1 MPIAPLRL
9 IKQCIEWRE
18 FKPDKMEI
26 NKIPA
31 HTRGIYV
38 LFKEKKPRKVYD
50 VMYIGMA
57 GAPKAGVDSRLRRHS
72 KSERKSK
79 LCTHFSIFEV
89 HDNVSKEEI
98 SELEGILRHIF
109 RKDSHA
115 NQLAHQLGYGKLRRK
130 DVSKEEMVR
139 LEACKLKIGN
149 PPMAQSR
156 NGTIP
161 QILHVDM
168 DAFFVSVEELEN
180 PSLRGKAVV
189 VGADPEG
196 RGVVAAASYEARKY
210 GVHSAMPIRTA
221 KKLCP
226 QAIFLRGHHAQY
238 REYSEKIYDIFSEFT
253 PVVEMV
259 SIDEAYLDL
268 TGTERLHG
276 GALQAAD
283 RLIRAVQART
293 GLNCSVGASTS
304 HLVSK
309 IASDQAKPHGL
320 LCVFPGYEAAFLA
333 PLPIRRMPGI
343 GKVAEPELLELGL
356 ATIGD
361 LQAYGRQ
368 NLKQRFGKYGEWLWI
383 KSRGEDI
390 EAYQYGE
397 EPKSIS
403 HETTFDVDTA
413 DADEIERTLSYL
425 AQRVAGRL
433 RDQGFFARTVGLKLR
448 NARFRTLTRDVTL
461 DEPTHLDSVIF
472 ESVLRLFE
480 QAWKKGE
487 KIRLVG
493 VRASNLERGV
503 FQRNLLEAPA
513 RAKLDRAMEA
523 ADKLRAKF
531 GFHAVQLAR
540 SLEPEKRATAG
551 RPAGL
556 GKPAAAGKAARGAE
570 QPKELRK
577 RQFLGRKD

>member
-1 MPIAPLRL
+1 MTPSPDRPIR
-9 IKQCIEWRE
+9 
-18 FKPDKMEI
+18 
-26 NKIPA
+26 
-31 HTRGIYV
+31 
-38 LFKEKKPRKVYD
+38 
-50 VMYIGMA
+50 
-57 GAPKAGVDSRLRRHS
+57 S
-72 KSERKSK
+72 
-79 LCTHFSIFEV
+79 
-89 HDNVSKEEI
+89 
-98 SELEGILRHIF
+98 
-109 RKDSHA
+109 
-115 NQLAHQLGYGKLRRK
+115 
-130 DVSKEEMVR
+130 
-139 LEACKLKIGN
+139 
-149 PPMAQSR
+149 
-156 NGTIP
+156 
-161 QILHVDM
+161 ILHVDM

-180 PSLRGKAVV
+180 PSLKGKAVV

-221 KKLCP
+221 RQLCP
-226 QAIFLRGHHAQY
+226 QAIFLRGHHSKY
-238 REYSEKIYDIFSEFT
+238 RVYSEKICEIFGEFT

-276 GALQAAD
+276 GALRAAD
-283 RLIRAVQART
+283 RLIRTVQERT

-309 IASDQAKPHGL
+309 IASEQAKPHGL
-320 LCVFPGYEAAFLA
+320 LYIFPGCEARFLA
-333 PLPIRRMPGI
+333 SLPIRRMPGI
-343 GKVAEPELLELGL
+343 GKVTEPELLELGI

-361 LQAYGRQ
+361 LQTYGREK
-368 NLKQRFGKYGEWLWI
+368 LRARFGTYGEWLWT

-390 EAYQYGE
+390 AAYQYEE

-403 HETTFDVDTA
+403 HETTFDADTA

-433 RDQGFFARTVGLKLR
+433 RDHQLFARTVGLKLR

-472 ESVLRLFE
+472 ENVLRMFE
-480 QAWKKGE
+480 RAWKRDE

-513 RAKLDRAMEA
+513 RAKFGRAMEA

-540 SLEPEKRATAG
+540 SLEPDQSAAPEK
-551 RPAGL
+551 P
-556 GKPAAAGKAARGAE
+556 GKPGSSRKPAQA
-570 QPKELRK
+570 PKK
-577 RQFLGRKD
+577 REFLGRKD